1 MRVLGKA
8 VVFRLGGRIS
18 YRYRI
23 YLPRLTL
30 GPAWLQ
36 QRESSEVR
44 ALSAKLFHGLW
55 ERSLALTAGDRRRRG
70 LLRGKRRG

>member
-36 QRESSEVR
+36 QRELSEVR

-55 ERSLALTAGDRRRRG
+55 ERS
-70 LLRGKRRG
+70 